1 MMRFLETRRSST
13 LAIAGLVLGALI
25 FLLVNVLAQ
34 AGVKQARLDLTEG
47 GLYTVSDS
55 TRRVLKDLPAPITAT
70 LYFSSN
76 LGEAVPRYREY
87 FERVRDLLARY
98 RDLSR
103 GRLTLKVVEPEP
115 FSPAE
120 DRAVAAGLQGVP
132 ITQAGDPGY
141 FGLVATDSTDGREVI
156 PFFNL
161 DREAFLE
168 YDLTR
173 LFLSLADPERPVV
186 GLLAGLPLTGSG
198 SPPMAMG
205 GQPPGGQPWLIVEQ
219 IRQFFDLKSLPD
231 DATPI
236 PGDVDVL
243 MVVAPSRLSEAA
255 LYAID
260 QYALSGG
267 PVLMFADPVAETAAL
282 ERRPPGADTG
292 SDVAPLLAAW
302 GIDWDAGKVALDAEA
317 ARRVAARGTLGR
329 QQVIDYLAWLSLT
342 PRNLLPGEPM
352 VGDLEALNLA
362 TAGVLTPIEG
372 SGVEVTPLIT
382 TSPRSDTADSGLFE
396 GRPDP
401 MDLLAGFTP
410 RGQSLLLAARL
421 RGDIATAY
429 PDGPPEGV
437 EAGAA
442 TPLAKSV
449 APLNAVVVADADM
462 LYEQFWATRA
472 DFFGQAMTVPQ
483 ADNHNLVINA
493 LESLSGGEALADLR
507 GRGTTERPFTLI
519 QDIRRQAELTFRA
532 KEEQLSQR
540 LDELT
545 QRLQEIQSA
554 GGQAGQ
560 ALLSEAERQEVD
572 RFRAEMLEVR
582 QELRAVQHA
591 MRQEIET
598 VKATVRWLNIAGLP
612 VLLTGV
618 AIGAVILRRRRR
630 AAAQP
635 PVSAGQ
641 ES

>member
-1 MMRFLETRRSST
+1 MMRFLETRRPST
-13 LAIAGLVLGALI
+13 LALAGLILGAVI

-34 AGVKQARLDLTEG
+34 AGVRQARLDLTEG

-55 TRRVLKDLPAPITAT
+55 TRRVLGELPAPITAT
-70 LYFSSN
+70 LYFSAN
-76 LGEAVPRYREY
+76 LGEAIPRYREY
-87 FERVRDLLARY
+87 FERVRDLLDRY

-103 GRLTLKVVEPEP
+103 GRLTIQVVEPEP

-141 FGLVATDSTDGREVI
+141 FGLIATDSTDGREVI

-173 LFLSLADPERPVV
+173 LFLSLADPARPVV
-186 GLLAGLPLTGSG
+186 GLLSGLPLTGSG

-205 GQPPGGQPWLIVEQ
+205 GLPQGGQPWLIVEQ

-231 DATPI
+231 EATPV

-243 MVVAPSRLSEAA
+243 MVVAPSRLSEQA

-260 QYALSGG
+260 QFALSGG
-267 PVLMFADPVAETAAL
+267 PVLMFVDPVAETAAL
-282 ERRPPGADTG
+282 ERRPPGSGG
-292 SDVAPLLAAW
+292 SSDPAPLLAAW
-302 GIDWDAGKVALDAEA
+302 GIAWDGDKVALDAEA
-317 ARRVAARGTLGR
+317 ARRVATRGTLGR
-329 QQVIDYLAWLSLT
+329 QQTLDYLAWLSLS
-342 PRNLLPGEPM
+342 PRNLMPDVPV

-362 TAGVLTPIEG
+362 TAGVLAPIEG
-372 SGVEVTPLIT
+372 GGVEVTPLIT
-382 TSPRSDTADSGLFE
+382 TSPRADTADAGWFE

-401 MDLLAGFTP
+401 MELLAGFEP
-410 RGQSLLLAARL
+410 RGEPLLLAARL
-421 RGDIATAY
+421 RGSVASAF
-429 PDGPPEGV
+429 PDGPPEGA
-437 EAGAA
+437 ETGGA
-442 TPLAKSV
+442 TPLKESV
-449 APLNAVVVADADM
+449 APLNALVVADADM

-472 DFFGQAMTVPQ
+472 DFFGQPTVVPQ

-493 LESLSGGEALADLR
+493 LETLSGGEALADLR

-519 QDIRRQAELTFRA
+519 QDIRRRAELTFRA

-540 LDELT
+540 LEELT
-545 QRLQEIQSA
+545 GRLEEIQSA

-572 RFRAEMLEVR
+572 RFRAEMLAVR

-618 AIGAVILRRRRR
+618 AVVALVVRRRR
-630 AAAQP
+630 AAA
-635 PVSAGQ
+635 AGQ